1 MIAENLFIVGI
12 WISFMQTSVLGLF
25 VWLFFFFCKDWT
37 SKWPN
42 VSDEAKKQKR
52 KKADAI
58 YACGF
63 VHWDLAI
70 FFTGVARRMESKPQD
85 DSCWAAGQMQ
95 GLIQNPVKGISY
107 MPVSWKRKDIMQ
119 PPWGLAALVLRRN
132 VIIQSLQKLAFC
144 CSGLLPTHHSA
155 RPPERISPPMGLT
168 AASRRQHRSWHRRHV
183 WKREREDPPQICERR
198 WDGNTNRGEYPSMCQ
213 VGIDVRMSWQAL
225 GALPSYPS
233 SRTNTLLPCFEH
245 MVHQRRHLATL
256 TPGSCASSS
265 PVGSLGTATS
275 STTCGSSRVKKASD
289 ELFCSCSCKLD
300 FHPRDSL

>member
-1 MIAENLFIVGI
+1 MACCQHTIQQGHLKGFRHRWAWRPQAGAN
-12 WISFMQTSVLGLF
+12 TALG
-25 VWLFFFFCKDWT
+25 
-37 SKWPN
+37 
-42 VSDEAKKQKR
+42 
-52 KKADAI
+52 
-58 YACGF
+58 
-63 VHWDLAI
+63 
-70 FFTGVARRMESKPQD
+70 
-85 DSCWAAGQMQ
+85 
-95 GLIQNPVKGISY
+95 KG
-107 MPVSWKRKDIMQ
+107 
-119 PPWGLAALVLRRN
+119 
-132 VIIQSLQKLAFC
+132 
-144 CSGLLPTHHSA
+144 
-155 RPPERISPPMGLT
+155 
-168 AASRRQHRSWHRRHV
+168 RHV

-213 VGIDVRMSWQAL
+213 VGIDVRMSWQAF